1 MRNDKFELV
10 RYGLKRYNL
19 IEHGPTMEDRQCEV
33 EWDKGQCYSCMATHI
48 CTKRVKRCFC
58 TSRFVNSSFF
68 WLRKELRESRS
79 LSVRPF
85 VCLSVF

>member
-19 IEHGPTMEDRQCEV
+19 IEDGPTMDDRQCEV

-48 CTKRVKRCFC
+48 CTKRVKRCFH
-58 TSRFVNSSFF
+58 TSRFVVFISPENVVQY
-68 WLRKELRESRS
+68 RI
-79 LSVRPF
+79 LSH
-85 VCLSVF
+85 

>member
-19 IEHGPTMEDRQCEV
+19 IEDGPTMDDRQCEV

-48 CTKRVKRCFC
+48 CTKRV
-58 TSRFVNSSFF
+58 N
-68 WLRKELRESRS
+68 KEIFPQIDICSIYFS
-79 LSVRPF
+79 
-85 VCLSVF
+85 